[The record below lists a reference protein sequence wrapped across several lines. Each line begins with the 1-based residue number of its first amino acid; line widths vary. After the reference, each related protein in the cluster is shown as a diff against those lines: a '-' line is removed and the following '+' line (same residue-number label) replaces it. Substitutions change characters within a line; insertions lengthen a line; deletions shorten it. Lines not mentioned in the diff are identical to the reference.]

1 MGSAEE
7 DFVAFVAGAWPRL
20 VRTAFLLTGDHA
32 QAEDLAQTALVR
44 AHRRWRSIRRQD
56 RPEVYV
62 RRVMLNLHRSWWRRH
77 RGREHLVAQVAEPAA
92 DGAPGDD
99 SARQDR
105 ELALARA
112 LADLPPRMRA
122 TLVLRFY
129 EDLTERQAA
138 NVLGCSVGTVKS
150 QTSRGLTRLRR
161 ALDPAEGTADPAR
174 VRTAREA

>member
-7 DFVAFVAGAWPRL
+7 DFVAFVAAAWPRL

-32 QAEDLAQTALVR
+32 GAEDLAQSALVR

-62 RRVMLNLHRSWWRRH
+62 RRVMVNLHRSWWRRH
-77 RGREHLVAQVAEPAA
+77 RGRERLVAQVPETAA
-92 DGAPGDD
+92 GSHPGDD
-99 SARQDR
+99 TGQQGR
-105 ELALARA
+105 ELALAGA

-129 EDLTERQAA
+129 EDLTEQQAA
-138 NVLGCSVGTVKS
+138 DVLGCSVGTVKT
-150 QTSRGLTRLRR
+150 QTSRGLARLRR
-161 ALDPAEGTADPAR
+161 ALDPATTTDPAR
-174 VRTAREA
+174 VRSAREA